1 MLVRDRMTRD
11 VVTIPSSTTILEA
24 QKIMRE
30 SRVRRLPVVDNGR
43 LVGIVTYNDLLEASP
58 SKATTLSR
66 FELTYLLSKMTVA
79 EIMTQNVITVPP
91 DVPIEEAALIMQK
104 NQIGGLPVVEEGRV
118 VGIITE
124 SDIFE
129 VFIETLGI
137 REGGT
142 RITLELPQR
151 PGVLHEVTGI
161 IKEYGLNILSLATF
175 YEEGKPEY
183 RYVVLRLSTSHPGEV
198 VARLKERG
206 ITVQHV
212 WVAPKGESGR
222 VFPVQEGSD

>member
-1 MLVRDRMTRD
+1 MLVRDRMTKE
-11 VVTIPSSTTILEA
+11 VVTIPSSTTIFEA

-30 SRVRRLPVVDNGR
+30 SRIRRLPVVDEGK

-79 EIMTQNVITVPP
+79 EIMTQKVITVSP
-91 DVPIEEAALIMQK
+91 DVPIEEAALIMQR
-104 NQIGGLPVVEEGRV
+104 NQIGGLPVVEEGEV

-129 VFIETLGI
+129 VFVETLGV

-142 RITLELPQR
+142 RITLELPQK
-151 PGVLHEVTGI
+151 PGALHEVTGI
-161 IKEYGLNILSLATF
+161 IKEHGLNILSLATF

-183 RYVVLRLSTSHPGEV
+183 RYVVLRLNTLHPEAV
-198 VARLKERG
+198 VTELKKKG
-206 ITVQHV
+206 ISVCHV
-212 WVAPKGESGR
+212 WVAPKGESGH
-222 VFPVQEGSD
+222 VLSL

>member
-1 MLVRDRMTRD
+1 MLVRNRMSRD
-11 VVTIPSSTTILEA
+11 VVTIPSSVTILEA

-30 SRVRRLPVVDNGR
+30 SRVRRLPVVDHGE

-79 EIMTQNVITVPP
+79 EIMTRNVITVPP
-91 DVPIEEAALIMQK
+91 DVPIEEAALIMQRHR
-104 NQIGGLPVVEEGRV
+104 IGGLPVVEGEKV

-129 VFIETLGI
+129 VFVETLGI
-137 REGGT
+137 KEGGT
-142 RITLELPQR
+142 RITLELPQK
-151 PGVLHEVTGI
+151 PGALHEVTGV
-161 IKEYGLNILSLATF
+161 IKEYGINILSLATF

-183 RYVVLRLSTSHPGEV
+183 RYVVVRVNTVTPQEIVAKLRE
-198 VARLKERG
+198 KG
-206 ITVQHV
+206 ITVTHV
-212 WVAPKGESGR
+212 WIAPLGERGH
-222 VFPVQEGSD
+222 VLPV

>member
-11 VVTIPSSTTILEA
+11 VVTIPSTTTILEA

-30 SRVRRLPVVDNGR
+30 SRVRRLPVVDEGK

-79 EIMTQNVITVPP
+79 EIMTPNVITVSP

-104 NQIGGLPVVEEGRV
+104 HQIGGLPVTEEGKV

-129 VFIETLGI
+129 VFVETLGVW
-137 REGGT
+137 EGGT
-142 RITLELPQR
+142 RITLELPQK

-161 IKEYGLNILSLATF
+161 IKEHGLNILSLATF

-183 RYVVLRLSTSHPGEV
+183 RYVVLRINTPHPEAV
-198 VARLKERG
+198 VQHLRNQG
-206 ITVQHV
+206 IVVHHV
-212 WVAPKGESGR
+212 WVTPKGENGR
-222 VFPVQEGSD
+222 VLPV

>member
-1 MLVRDRMTRD
+1 MLVRDRMTRE

-30 SRVRRLPVVDNGR
+30 SRVRRLPVVDGGR

-79 EIMTQNVITVPP
+79 EIMTRNVITVSP
-91 DVPIEEAALIMQK
+91 DVPIEEAALIMQR
-104 NQIGGLPVVEEGRV
+104 NQIGGLPVLEGERV
-118 VGIITE
+118 AGIITE

-129 VFIETLGI
+129 VFVETLGVQ
-137 REGGT
+137 EGGT

-151 PGVLHEVTGI
+151 PGALHEVTGI
-161 IKEYGLNILSLATF
+161 IKEHGLNILSLATF

-183 RYVVLRLSTSHPGEV
+183 RYVVLRLNTLNPEGV
-198 VARLKERG
+198 VTGLKEKG
-206 ITVQHV
+206 VAVKHV
-212 WVAPKGESGR
+212 WVTPKGENGR
-222 VFPVQEGSD
+222 VFPL

>member
-1 MLVRDRMTRD
+1 MSKE

-30 SRVRRLPVVDNGR
+30 SRVRRLPVVDEGE

-79 EIMTQNVITVPP
+79 EIMTRGVITVSP
-91 DVPIEEAALIMQK
+91 DIPIEEAALIMQK

-129 VFIETLGI
+129 IFVETLGV

-151 PGVLHEVTGI
+151 PGVLHEVTGV
-161 IKEYGLNILSLATF
+161 IKEYGINILSLATF
-175 YEEGKPEY
+175 YEEGKPDY
-183 RYVVLRLSTSHPGEV
+183 RYVVIRINTLNPLEV
-198 VARLKERG
+198 VAKLRERG
-206 ITVQHV
+206 MTVTHV
-212 WVAPKGESGR
+212 WVTPEGENSH
-222 VFPVQEGSD
+222 VLSI

>member
-1 MLVRDRMTRD
+1 MLVRDRMTKE
-11 VVTIPSSTTILEA
+11 VITIPSSTNILEA

-30 SRVRRLPVVDNGR
+30 SRVRRLPVVDGGK

-79 EIMTQNVITVPP
+79 EIMTRHVVTVPP

-104 NQIGGLPVVEEGRV
+104 NQIGGLPVVEEGKI

-124 SDIFE
+124 SDIFG
-129 VFIETLGI
+129 VFVETLGVW
-137 REGGT
+137 EGGT
-142 RITLELPQR
+142 RITLELPQK

-161 IKEYGLNILSLATF
+161 IKEHGLNILSLATF
-175 YEEGKPEY
+175 YEEEKPEY
-183 RYVVLRLSTSHPGEV
+183 RYVVLRLNTLHPEGV
-198 VARLKERG
+198 VKGLKEKG
-206 ITVQHV
+206 ISVCHV
-212 WVAPKGESGR
+212 WVAPKGENGYVLSI
-222 VFPVQEGSD
+222 Q

>member
-1 MLVRDRMTRD
+1 MLVRDRMTRR
-11 VVTIPSSTTILEA
+11 VITIPSSTTILDA

-30 SRVRRLPVVDNGR
+30 GQVRRLPVVDGGK

-79 EIMTQNVITVPP
+79 EIMTRNVITVSP
-91 DVPIEEAALIMQK
+91 DVPIEEAALIMQR
-104 NQIGGLPVVEEGRV
+104 NQIGGLPVVEEGKV

-129 VFIETLGI
+129 VFVETLGVQ
-137 REGGT
+137 EGGT
-142 RITLELPQR
+142 RITLELPQK
-151 PGVLHEVTGI
+151 PGALHEVTGV
-161 IKEYGLNILSLATF
+161 IKEHGLNILSLATF
-175 YEEGKPEY
+175 YEEEKREY
-183 RYVVLRLSTSHPGEV
+183 RYVVLRINTLHPEAV
-198 VARLKERG
+198 VKELRTRG
-206 ITVQHV
+206 IAVCHV

-222 VFPVQEGSD
+222 VLSI

>member
-1 MLVRDRMTRD
+1 MLVRDRMTKE
-11 VVTIPSSTTILEA
+11 VITIPSSTNILEA

-30 SRVRRLPVVDNGR
+30 SRVRRLPVVDGGK

-79 EIMTQNVITVPP
+79 EIMTRHVVTVPP

-104 NQIGGLPVVEEGRV
+104 NQIGGLPVVEEGKI

-124 SDIFE
+124 SDIFG
-129 VFIETLGI
+129 VFVETLGVW
-137 REGGT
+137 EGGT
-142 RITLELPQR
+142 RITLELPQK

-161 IKEYGLNILSLATF
+161 IKEHGLNILSLATF
-175 YEEGKPEY
+175 YEEEKPEY
-183 RYVVLRLSTSHPGEV
+183 RYVVLRLNTLHPEGV
-198 VARLKERG
+198 VKGLKEKG
-206 ITVQHV
+206 ISVCHV
-212 WVAPKGESGR
+212 WVAPKGENGYVLSIW
-222 VFPVQEGSD
+222 

>member
-1 MLVRDRMTRD
+1 MSKD
-11 VVTIPSSTTILEA
+11 VVTVSSSVTILEA
-24 QKIMRE
+24 QRIMRE
-30 SRVRRLPVVDNGR
+30 SRIRRLPVVEEGK

-79 EIMTQNVITVPP
+79 EIMTRHVITVAP
-91 DVPIEEAALIMQK
+91 DTPIEEAALIMQK
-104 NQIGGLPVVEEGRV
+104 HQIGGLPVVEREEI

-129 VFIETLGI
+129 VFVETLGV

-161 IKEYGLNILSLATF
+161 IKDYGINILSLATF

-183 RYVVLRLSTSHPGEV
+183 RYVVLRINTLDPQEV
-198 VARLKERG
+198 VERLKKQG
-206 ITVQHV
+206 IIVRHV
-212 WVAPKGESGR
+212 WVAPEGENGH
-222 VFPVQEGSD
+222 VLPI

>member
-1 MLVRDRMTRD
+1 MLVRDRMSRD
-11 VVTIPSSTTILEA
+11 VVTIPSSVTILEA

-30 SRVRRLPVVDNGR
+30 SRIRRLPVVDHGE

-79 EIMTQNVITVPP
+79 EIMTRNVITVPP

-104 NQIGGLPVVEEGRV
+104 HQIGGLPVVEEGSV

-129 VFIETLGI
+129 VFVETLGLK
-137 REGGT
+137 EGGA
-142 RITLELPQR
+142 RITLELPQK
-151 PGVLHEVTGI
+151 PGVLHEVTGV
-161 IKEYGLNILSLATF
+161 IKEHGINILSLATF

-183 RYVVLRLSTSHPGEV
+183 RYVVVRVNTLTPQEIVAGLRE
-198 VARLKERG
+198 KG
-206 ITVQHV
+206 ITVTHV
-212 WVAPKGESGR
+212 WIAPLGERGH
-222 VFPVQEGSD
+222 VLPV

>member
-1 MLVRDRMTRD
+1 MLVRDRMSKE

-24 QKIMRE
+24 QRIMRE
-30 SRVRRLPVVDNGR
+30 SRVRRLPVVDEGK

-79 EIMTQNVITVPP
+79 EIMTREVITVSP
-91 DVPIEEAALIMQK
+91 DVPIEEAALIMQR
-104 NQIGGLPVVEEGRV
+104 NQIGGLPVMKEGRV

-129 VFIETLGI
+129 VFVETLGV

-142 RITLELPQR
+142 RITLELPQK
-151 PGVLHEVTGI
+151 PGVLHEVTEV
-161 IKEYGLNILSLATF
+161 IKEYGINILSLATF
-175 YEEGKPEY
+175 YEEGKSGY
-183 RYVVLRLSTSHPGEV
+183 RYVVVRINTLNPSGIVTKLR
-198 VARLKERG
+198 ERG
-206 ITVQHV
+206 MTVTHV
-212 WVAPKGESGR
+212 WVAPEGEDGYVLSI
-222 VFPVQEGSD
+222 